1 MMHTECNV
9 QEMLF
14 QPLHGRQVKAS
25 FEGGMISGESGA
37 LLLREVEHQTGLI
50 RRFAECFEDFREP
63 GSIDHSVYELVA
75 QRIFGL
81 ALGYEDL
88 NDHDELRLDWLLATA
103 VGKKDVTGKDRRRSR
118 DKDKPLA
125 GKSTLNRLELTLDTP
140 SANERY
146 KKIASSP
153 TEIDD
158 CLIDDFIASQTEEPS
173 LLILD
178 PDATDDPVHGMQE
191 GRFFHGYYREYCFL
205 PLYIFCGDAPL
216 CARLRPANIDASKG
230 TVEELERIVGRLR
243 ERWPNVRILVRAD
256 SGFARDEI
264 MLWCE
269 NNHVDYVFGLAK
281 NSRLNDLIS
290 SEMEQARVESEAE
303 RRAAR
308 QFTEFGY
315 RTLDS
320 WSRMRRVIAKAE
332 YLIDKANPRFI
343 VTSLSAA
350 DHEAQSLYE
359 DTYCARGDMEN
370 RIKEQQL
377 DLFADRTSTHYLK
390 SNQLRLYFSTI
401 AYMLMNALRRLG
413 LKGTELEKAQCG
425 TIRLKLLKIGALI
438 RTSVRRITVSLS
450 GGYPYKTLF
459 NRVLQNLTAASP

>member
-1 MMHTECNV
+1 MHTECSV

-25 FEGGMISGESGA
+25 FDGGMISGEGGA
-37 LLLREVEHQTGLI
+37 LLLREVERQTGLI
-50 RRFAECFEDFREP
+50 RRFAECFEDFRDP

-75 QRIFGL
+75 QRIFAL
-81 ALGYEDL
+81 ALGYDDL

-103 VGKKDVTGKDRRRSR
+103 VGKKDVTGQNRRRSR
-118 DKDKPLA
+118 DRGKPLA

-140 SANERY
+140 SSDERY
-146 KKIASSP
+146 KKIASNP
-153 TEIDD
+153 VEIDD

-191 GRFFHGYYREYCFL
+191 GRFFHGYYGEYCFL

-243 ERWPNVRILVRAD
+243 ERWPKVRILVRAD

-269 NNHVDYVFGLAK
+269 NNDVDYVFGLAK

-290 SEMEQARVESEAE
+290 SAMEQARIESEAE
-303 RRAAR
+303 KRAAR

-332 YLIDKANPRFI
+332 YLVDKANPRFI

-350 DHEAQSLYE
+350 DHQAQSLYE

-425 TIRLKLLKIGALI
+425 TMRLKLLKIGALI
-438 RTSVRRITVSLS
+438 SISVRRIKISLS
-450 GGYPYKTLF
+450 GGYPYKILFHRTLE
-459 NRVLQNLTAASP
+459 NLTAASP

>member
-1 MMHTECNV
+1 MHTECSV

-25 FEGGMISGESGA
+25 FDGGMISGEGGA
-37 LLLREVEHQTGLI
+37 LLLREVERQTGLI
-50 RRFAECFEDFREP
+50 RRFAECFEDFRDP

-75 QRIFGL
+75 QRIFAL
-81 ALGYEDL
+81 ALGYDDL

-103 VGKKDVTGKDRRRSR
+103 VGKKDVTGQNRRRSR
-118 DKDKPLA
+118 DRGKPLA

-140 SANERY
+140 SSDERY
-146 KKIASSP
+146 KKIASNP
-153 TEIDD
+153 VEIDD

-191 GRFFHGYYREYCFL
+191 GRFFHGYYGEYCFL

-243 ERWPNVRILVRAD
+243 ERWPKVRILVRAD

-269 NNHVDYVFGLAK
+269 NNDVDYVFGLAK

-290 SEMEQARVESEAE
+290 SAMEQARIESEAE
-303 RRAAR
+303 KRAAR

-332 YLIDKANPRFI
+332 YLVDKANPRFI

-350 DHEAQSLYE
+350 DHQAQSLYE

-401 AYMLMNALRRLG
+401 AYMLTNALRRLG

-438 RTSVRRITVSLS
+438 SISVRRIKISLS
-450 GGYPYKTLF
+450 GGYPYKILFHRTLE
-459 NRVLQNLTAASP
+459 NLTAASP

>member
-1 MMHTECNV
+1 MHTECSV

-25 FEGGMISGESGA
+25 FDGGMISGEGGA
-37 LLLREVEHQTGLI
+37 LLLREVERQTGLI
-50 RRFAECFEDFREP
+50 RRFAECFEDFRDP

-75 QRIFGL
+75 QRIFAL
-81 ALGYEDL
+81 ALGYDDL

-103 VGKKDVTGKDRRRSR
+103 VGKKDVTGQNRRRSR
-118 DKDKPLA
+118 DRGKPLA

-140 SANERY
+140 SSDERY
-146 KKIASSP
+146 KKIASNP
-153 TEIDD
+153 VEIDD

-191 GRFFHGYYREYCFL
+191 GRFFHGYYGEYCFL

-230 TVEELERIVGRLR
+230 TVEELEWIVGRLR
-243 ERWPNVRILVRAD
+243 ERWPKVRILVRAD

-269 NNHVDYVFGLAK
+269 NNDVDYVFGLAK

-290 SEMEQARVESEAE
+290 SAMEQARIESEAE
-303 RRAAR
+303 KRAAR

-332 YLIDKANPRFI
+332 YLVDKANPRFI

-350 DHEAQSLYE
+350 DHQAQSLYE

-438 RTSVRRITVSLS
+438 SISVRRIKISLS
-450 GGYPYKTLF
+450 GGYPYKILFHRTLE
-459 NRVLQNLTAASP
+459 NLTAASP